1 MPARVWKF
9 DLPHC
14 NLQFIARH
22 MVVAKVVGRFDR
34 FDGTLTFDPERPA
47 EGQVQVDVETASVN
61 TNSPDRDQHL
71 RSPDFLDVA
80 KAPKMA
86 FKSSAFV
93 PQGPN
98 TLKVEGELTLRGVT
112 KPVTLEVRQ
121 LANLTDP
128 WGKQRLIFNAR
139 ATLNRGDFGLVW
151 NKVLDNGG
159 WLVSERIELDLDV
172 QAVAVS

>member
-1 MPARVWKF
+1 MSSRIWKF

-34 FDGTLTFDPERPA
+34 FDGTLTYDPEKPA
-47 EGQVQVDVETASVN
+47 TGQVHVDVETASVN
-61 TNSPDRDQHL
+61 TNSPDRDTHL
-71 RSPDFLDVA
+71 RSPDFLDVS
-80 KAPKMA
+80 KAPKMT
-86 FKSSAFV
+86 FKSTSFV
-93 PQGPN
+93 PHGPN
-98 TLKVEGELTLRGVT
+98 TLKIEGELTLRNVT

-121 LANLTDP
+121 LANVTDP

-139 ATLNRGDFGLVW
+139 TTLTRADFGLTW
-151 NKVLDNGG
+151 NKALDNGG